1 MRSAIIL
8 TLMIIMPCV
17 TACKH
22 TPKNTSCDICARP
35 VTVLKIGVHKP
46 LPDNTGIRMISK
58 DEVDGHELVARFGLF
73 KYAHEVKNRQD
84 VINAAM
90 DMARKLGGD
99 RLFYRGSFL
108 RDQYIPEGD
117 TRGYCV
123 NFEFDV
129 MKKSAPAQGGT
140 GAGKK

>member
-8 TLMIIMPCV
+8 TLMTIMFCL

-35 VTVLKIGVHKP
+35 VAVLKIGVHRP
-46 LPDNTGIRMISK
+46 LPENTGIRMISK
-58 DEVDGHELVARFGLF
+58 DEVAGHELVARLGLF

-84 VINAAM
+84 VINEAM
-90 DMARKLGGD
+90 DMARGLGGD

-108 RDQYIPEGD
+108 REQSIPEGD

-129 MKKSAPAQGGT
+129 MKKSAPVPGGT
-140 GAGKK
+140 GTGKK